1 MLDNNISSSEERFL
15 RENQVT
21 TSACRQL
28 ADWALAHFGE
38 RTSPSAY
45 QKIIYSMSV
54 TGPDFAVEKVF
65 NDLTSQGYA
74 YRREA
79 VMRMYERFR
88 RESQRAYDLKR
99 DLAA

>member
-1 MLDNNISSSEERFL
+1 
-15 RENQVT
+15 
-21 TSACRQL
+21 
-28 ADWALAHFGE
+28 
-38 RTSPSAY
+38 
-45 QKIIYSMSV
+45 MSV